1 MVKIKE
7 GSKQLLKGKSKVA
20 SLVGNRWVLERH
32 WCKIARQNSRM
43 VGERVCYNLGRG
55 TNTATVRIPTRLGRC
70 YRVAMHNKLKKVG
83 GSSGPDFS
91 TYFRFQYRQD
101 AVPCNKSQWVSA
113 TRCNIANVKYK
124 ADQGNM
130 SNRRKHNLSITK
142 YKSWGVY
149 SSQAPPKCVSTLM
162 KGETLSEAATTPST
176 SWGN

>member
-1 MVKIKE
+1 MVTIKE

-32 WCKIARQNSRM
+32 WCKIAHQNSRM

-55 TNTATVRIPTRLGRC
+55 TNTATVRIRSDTTRC
-70 YRVAMHNKLKKVG
+70 YRVAMRNKSKKVG
-83 GSSGPDFS
+83 GSGGPDFR
-91 TYFRFQYRQD
+91 TYFRFQCRQD
-101 AVPCNKSQWVSA
+101 VVPCNKSRWVRA

-130 SNRRKHNLSITK
+130 SNRRKYNLSITK
-142 YKSWGVY
+142 YEIWGVY
-149 SSQAPPKCVSTLM
+149 SSQAPPKRASTLM
-162 KGETLSEAATTPST
+162 NSETLSEASTTPSS